1 MRYLVGKVLAFV
13 SFIVS
18 FLAIS
23 LLIFSHTA
31 SAKELNIDFLYI
43 EAKEKRPATLSN
55 LVAPPEDDGLQGA
68 RLGVKD
74 NNTTGRFL
82 KHTYKVDEVV
92 ISEADDFK
100 AKLDE
105 ALETNKNPFIV
116 ANMNAKKLL
125 QLADHPLAKGR
136 LIFNAGSTNTDLRI
150 NQCRPNLLHTIPSRR
165 MLTDGLSQFLIKKN
179 WKKVFLIEGLK
190 AGDKELAEQ
199 FRISAKKFRLKI
211 VTDKK
216 WPEGGDMRRNAAAEV
231 PAFTQGADYDVVFIA
246 DEVKDFGQYVAYHTW
261 LPRPIVGSHGIEP
274 VAWHRVV
281 EQWGAA
287 QLQSR
292 FRKIAKR
299 HMAQKDYA
307 TWAAMRTVAEGVTRL
322 KTVDVPTLQNY
333 ILGPK
338 IRLAMFKG
346 RSMNYRP
353 WSGQMRQTIP
363 LVHAGGA
370 VIKLSPV
377 EGFLHPKTELDTI
390 GIDENLAKC
399 RVQPK

>member
-18 FLAIS
+18 FFAIS

-82 KHTYKVDEVV
+82 KHTYKVNEVV

-100 AKLDE
+100 TKLDE
-105 ALETNKNPFIV
+105 ALKANKDPFII
-116 ANMNAKKLL
+116 ANMNAEKLL

-165 MLTDGLSQFLIKKN
+165 MLTDGLAQFLIKKN
-179 WKKVFLIEGLK
+179 WKKVFLIEGFK
-190 AGDKELAEQ
+190 TGDKELAEQ

-231 PAFTQGADYDVVFIA
+231 PAFTQGSDYDVVFIA

-292 FRKIAKR
+292 FRKLAKR

>member
-82 KHTYKVDEVV
+82 KHTYKVNEVV

-105 ALETNKNPFIV
+105 ALKAHKDPFII
-116 ANMNAKKLL
+116 ANMSAAKLL

-165 MLTDGLSQFLIKKN
+165 MLTDGLAQFLIKKN
-179 WKKVFLIEGLK
+179 WKKVFLIEGFK
-190 AGDKELAEQ
+190 AGDKEFAEQ

-231 PAFTQGADYDVVFIA
+231 PAFTQGSDYDVVFIA

-322 KTVDVPTLQNY
+322 KTVDVPALQKY